1 MICHFRAREATNPL
15 DKVFAFQGL
24 AGDTSS
30 ISREAMDPQSL
41 DRVLVYPDYARH
53 NSFLSIDLA
62 KAHIRSTKTLSIIA
76 LADFARQDDPRKP
89 DNTDLNSEKYIPNW
103 CPAFMNKESVRE
115 GLQLRPIWSSLP
127 QSADPDFA
135 ASDQMTVFD
144 SEFFISSPERDSL
157 ASIDR
162 YSYQLLVHI
171 LPYLSLTIKE
181 VGPAAGISLWN
192 LGSMTRLVLMR
203 HMGLGPANLAVDDE
217 VYIVLGLQVPAILR
231 KASKDTGRGT
241 DYIGASDNDW
251 LYVGQAYVH
260 ELMVC

>member
-53 NSFLSIDLA
+53 DSFLSIDLA

-89 DNTDLNSEKYIPNW
+89 DNTDLNSEN
-103 CPAFMNKESVRE
+103 
-115 GLQLRPIWSSLP
+115 LP
-127 QSADPDFA
+127 QSDDPDFA
-135 ASDQMTVFD
+135 AFDQMTARDSVFD
-144 SEFFISSPERDSL
+144 SEFFISSPKRDSL
-157 ASIDR
+157 VSIDG
-162 YSYQLLVHI
+162 YPYQLPVHI
-171 LPYLSLTIKE
+171 LPHLSHTIKV
-181 VGPAAGISLWN
+181 VGPAADISLWN

-203 HMGLGPANLAVDDE
+203 QESTIAPFSRSNLSRE
-217 VYIVLGLQVPAILR
+217 SVLPSWR
-231 KASKDTGRGT
+231 KLACKG
-241 DYIGASDNDW
+241 Y
-251 LYVGQAYVH
+251 
-260 ELMVC
+260 